1 MRCVH
6 EACMGELHR
15 ASLAYN
21 KLYYGSEVEIQHA
34 ILSLFFLLLSHTTIL
49 TSFLKFNFVPV
60 SCVTDEV
67 AGVIVQPTVG

>member
-1 MRCVH
+1 MHCVH
-6 EACMGELHR
+6 EAWVNCIELALHIMNYIIEVKWK
-15 ASLAYN
+15 SN
-21 KLYYGSEVEIQHA
+21 MLYSHFF
-34 ILSLFFLLLSHTTIL
+34 LFFCLSTIL